1 VAARREQIV
10 RVLVVDD
17 DPDFVEAAKL
27 SLAADRRIEVVGG
40 ATSGEEAVKQAA
52 ALRPEVVAMDV
63 VMPGLDGLEATRL
76 IRKDQPE
83 CRVVLVSGSIF
94 VDRGDEGD
102 EAARAAG
109 ASAYVVKSRAVLD
122 LAELS
127 PSLAAPGTRP
137 GLRHDPTVGPG
148 RDSDRDRARGGC
160 QRPPLRLRF
169 RLPDKSDPTI
179 RRNRPSSALTRSD
192 LPLSLAGGWERGR
205 A

>member
-1 VAARREQIV
+1 VVARREQKV

-27 SLAADRRIEVVGG
+27 SLEDDRRIEVVGG

-94 VDRGDEGD
+94 VDRGGEGD

-122 LAELS
+122 LAEVVV
-127 PSLAAPGTRP
+127 
-137 GLRHDPTVGPG
+137 TV
-148 RDSDRDRARGGC
+148 ARTTANTSG
-160 QRPPLRLRF
+160 
-169 RLPDKSDPTI
+169 
-179 RRNRPSSALTRSD
+179 SSA
-192 LPLSLAGGWERGR
+192 
-205 A
+205 

>member
-1 VAARREQIV
+1 MAARREQKV

-17 DPDFVEAAKL
+17 DPDFVEAAKV

-40 ATSGEEAVKQAA
+40 AASGDEAVRQAA

-63 VMPGLDGLEATRL
+63 AMPGLDGLEATRL

-94 VDRGDEGD
+94 VDRGDEGF

-122 LAELS
+122 LAEVVVS
-127 PSLAAPGTRP
+127 VARSTGNMSTS
-137 GLRHDPTVGPG
+137 
-148 RDSDRDRARGGC
+148 SD
-160 QRPPLRLRF
+160 
-169 RLPDKSDPTI
+169 
-179 RRNRPSSALTRSD
+179 
-192 LPLSLAGGWERGR
+192 
-205 A
+205 

>member
-1 VAARREQIV
+1 VVARRAQKV

-40 ATSGEEAVKQAA
+40 ATSGEEAVRQAA

-63 VMPGLDGLEATRL
+63 VMPGLDGLQATRL
-76 IRKDQPE
+76 ILEDQPE

-102 EAARAAG
+102 EAARTAG

-122 LAELS
+122 LAEVVVS
-127 PSLAAPGTRP
+127 VARSTGNTSGASARP
-137 GLRHDPTVGPG
+137 VFRN
-148 RDSDRDRARGGC
+148 DS
-160 QRPPLRLRF
+160 
-169 RLPDKSDPTI
+169 
-179 RRNRPSSALTRSD
+179 
-192 LPLSLAGGWERGR
+192 
-205 A
+205 

>member
-1 VAARREQIV
+1 MVARQEQKV

-17 DPDFVEAAKL
+17 DPDFVEAAKV

-40 ATSGEEAVKQAA
+40 AASGDEAVRQAA

-63 VMPGLDGLEATRL
+63 AMPGLDGLEATRL

-94 VDRGDEGD
+94 VERGDEGF

-122 LAELS
+122 LAEIVVS
-127 PSLAAPGTRP
+127 VARSTGDMANS
-137 GLRHDPTVGPG
+137 
-148 RDSDRDRARGGC
+148 SD
-160 QRPPLRLRF
+160 
-169 RLPDKSDPTI
+169 
-179 RRNRPSSALTRSD
+179 
-192 LPLSLAGGWERGR
+192 
-205 A
+205 